1 MCCARRVPRIFV
13 AAHTARRHN
22 YMKHA
27 AAAAARD
34 GGALRCL
41 TFEITSTLVCMSVPL
56 GRVYGEAVRHYKL
69 PCPDDDT
76 MKAAFKS
83 AYGKTNAELPNFGA
97 ASLANER
104 EWWRAMIRST
114 LDQAGC
120 TEALDDE
127 TFPLVFQRIYSSFAS
142 PDVWAP
148 CPEGASAMRHA
159 KERGLVVSTEHSG
172 AASGVAS
179 QPLPWR

>member
-1 MCCARRVPRIFV
+1 
-13 AAHTARRHN
+13 
-22 YMKHA
+22 MKHA